1 MVPAKDAF
9 SFIQDADS
17 EIYDILLREIT
28 REDQTLELIASENFV
43 SYPVL
48 QMAGGVMTNKYAEG
62 YPGARYYGGCEHV
75 DEAENLARDRAKKL
89 FDCEYVNVQPHSGSQ
104 ANMAALMTFLN
115 TGDTIMGLD
124 LAHGGHLSHG
134 SPVNFSGKLYNVV
147 SYQVDRNTGRVDF
160 DSVRKSAVEH
170 KPKLIICGG
179 SAYPRFIEFEN
190 FRAIADEIG
199 AFLMADIAHPSGLVA
214 AGLHPSPMPYCD
226 VVTTTTHKTLRGP
239 RGGMIMLGKDFENK
253 WGAVAPKTGRTKM
266 ISELIDSTV
275 MPGIQGGPL
284 MHIIAAKAIAFGE
297 ALQPEFKKYAQDII
311 DNAHTMSEAL
321 LEKDYQLVSGG
332 TDTHVILIDLSNKGV
347 SGKAAEKTLERAGI
361 TVNKNMVPFD
371 KRSPFITSG
380 IRLGTPAITT
390 RGMGKEEMRKIVQF
404 IDQILND
411 IENDTIVENVKL
423 EVKSLCKFFPLYR
436 ELHD

>member
-1 MVPAKDAF
+1 
-9 SFIQDADS
+9 
-17 EIYDILLREIT
+17 
-28 REDQTLELIASENFV
+28 
-43 SYPVL
+43 
-48 QMAGGVMTNKYAEG
+48 
-62 YPGARYYGGCEHV
+62 
-75 DEAENLARDRAKKL
+75 
-89 FDCEYVNVQPHSGSQ
+89 
-104 ANMAALMTFLN
+104 
-115 TGDTIMGLD
+115 
-124 LAHGGHLSHG
+124 
-134 SPVNFSGKLYNVV
+134 
-147 SYQVDRNTGRVDF
+147 
-160 DSVRKSAVEH
+160 
-170 KPKLIICGG
+170 
-179 SAYPRFIEFEN
+179 
-190 FRAIADEIG
+190 
-199 AFLMADIAHPSGLVA
+199 
-214 AGLHPSPMPYCD
+214 MPYCD

-266 ISELIDSTV
+266 ISELLDSTV

-284 MHIIAAKAIAFGE
+284 MHIIAAKAIAFKE

-311 DNAHTMSEAL
+311 DNAQTMSEAL

-347 SGKAAEKTLERAGI
+347 TGKAAEKTLERAGI

-423 EVKSLCKFFPLYR
+423 DVKSLCKFFPLYR